1 MNQIAYKLSAKL
13 KCKNNPLV
21 FAMWVKNTRKQHIDK
36 ILVLKQKLHIN
47 AILVEKL
54 AANTNPGHFIFV
66 ATPAIH
72 FYCAWLLE
80 TKQ

>member
-1 MNQIAYKLSAKL
+1 MNRIAHKMSDII
-13 KCKNNPLV
+13 KCKDNPLI
-21 FAMWVKNTRKQHIDK
+21 FAMCVKNKRKQQIDK

-47 AILVEKL
+47 AILVAKL

-66 ATPAIH
+66 VTLAIH
-72 FYCAWLLE
+72 CCCAWLLE